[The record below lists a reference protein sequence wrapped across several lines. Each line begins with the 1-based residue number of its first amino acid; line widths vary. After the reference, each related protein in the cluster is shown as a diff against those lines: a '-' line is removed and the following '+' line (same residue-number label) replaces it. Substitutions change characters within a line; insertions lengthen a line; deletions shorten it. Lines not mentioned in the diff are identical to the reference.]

1 MDMSTGS
8 VNFLPSTFSLDVRE
22 LMEYVLVI
30 ISILGLSLWRHEQWT
45 LHAIDH
51 DINRLLLLLL
61 I

>member
-1 MDMSTGS
+1 
-8 VNFLPSTFSLDVRE
+8 
-22 LMEYVLVI
+22 MEYVLVI